1 MHEFEYFEPRNV
13 DEAVSLL
20 VKYGEAA
27 KVIAG
32 GTDLV
37 LRMQMRSRKPHYVI
51 NIKAISGLDYIT
63 CNGDIRIGATA
74 TLRDI
79 ATSTEIRDKCPLLAD
94 VARQFASIT
103 VANMATIGG
112 NLCNASPAADT
123 ASPLIVLSAKA
134 SINGPDG
141 SRTVPLADFFTG
153 PGATVMKPDEVLTEI
168 QIPLPSP
175 DYRWAYIKYGIRSVS
190 DLAIASVA
198 VVTKIEKGIFTD
210 TRIALGAVAST
221 PLKATQVE
229 DALNGKS
236 ATAENIAK
244 AALLIKDQC
253 CPISDVRASAE
264 YRTEIAYVLTRRALM
279 SCLNT
284 EAGG

>member
-1 MHEFEYFEPRNV
+1 MHEFDYFEPRNV

-51 NIKAISGLDYIT
+51 NIKAISGLDHIT

-94 VARQFASIT
+94 VAQQFASIT

-134 SINGPDG
+134 CINGPDG

-175 DYRWAYIKYGIRSVS
+175 DYRWAYIKHGIRSVS

-198 VVTKIEKGIFTD
+198 VLAKIEKGIFTD
-210 TRIALGAVAST
+210 TRIALGAVAPT

-264 YRTEIAYVLTRRALM
+264 YRTEISYVLTRRALM
-279 SCLNT
+279 SCLNN